1 VPFNGKSKAL
11 GNNREVVAT
20 FQNLQEH
27 LKAVGVRLRETT
39 FQLGRLLRFDPKAG
53 ALHRGWRARCQ
64 SAPYPKLPQA
74 LRHTGTRLIGCDRH
88 AVGDDLTTMRM
99 ALHTSR

>member
-1 VPFNGKSKAL
+1 MPFNGKSKAL

-39 FQLGRLLRFDPKAG
+39 FQLGRLLRFDPKRGRFIGDG
-53 ALHRGWRARCQ
+53 ARDANPLLTRNYRKPFDIPAR
-64 SAPYPKLPQA
+64 
-74 LRHTGTRLIGCDRH
+74 
-88 AVGDDLTTMRM
+88 V
-99 ALHTSR
+99 